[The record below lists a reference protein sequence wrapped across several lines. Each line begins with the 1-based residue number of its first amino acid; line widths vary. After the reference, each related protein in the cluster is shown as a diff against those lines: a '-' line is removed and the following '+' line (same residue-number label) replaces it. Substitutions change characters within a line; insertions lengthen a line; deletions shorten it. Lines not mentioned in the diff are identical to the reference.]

1 VQTTTLLLLWRTN
14 TCGKRQS
21 IKKAEGQH
29 LQQPLLGLKHKQQDQ
44 EGQHLQQQLL
54 GLKHKQQHQEGQ
66 HLQQQLLGPPDLA
79 KGTSSKGFTY
89 HNRISNYSICNV
101 MTDSK

>member
-1 VQTTTLLLLWRTN
+1 MQTTTLLLLWLTN

-21 IKKAEGQH
+21 IKKAEGEH
-29 LQQPLLGLKHKQQDQ
+29 FQQPLLGLTHKQQYQ

-66 HLQQQLLGPPDLA
+66 HLQQHLLSPPDLE
-79 KGTSSKGFTY
+79 KGTSSKRHTQ
-89 HNRISNYSICNV
+89 HNRIRNYSV
-101 MTDSK
+101 M